1 MGAKGS
7 ERARC
12 RSIQGDVKCRSSLG
26 DGVGGDHITNGIRY
40 SGGMEGWSD
49 HARHGIRRDFHSTD
63 QVGVSMKMYGDEG
76 DGGGHSR
83 FGGDYLS
90 TSREL
95 LVFEAWLC
103 SS

>member
-26 DGVGGDHITNGIRY
+26 DGVDGDHTTNGIRY
-40 SGGMEGWSD
+40 SGEGRGSD

-63 QVGVSMKMYGDEG
+63 QVGDSMTLYGD
-76 DGGGHSR
+76 DGHDGEGHSR
-83 FGGDYLS
+83 FGWNYPS

-103 SS
+103 